1 MRVVVDAF
9 GGDNAPFEII
19 KGASDASIEYGTE
32 ITLTGNEEKIRQIIS
47 DNGLKFHGELK
58 IVNTDDII
66 TMHDD
71 PTSLMKA
78 HSESSMALAF
88 KELAED
94 RADAF
99 VSAGSTGALVVG
111 GTLMIKRIK
120 GIKRPA
126 LAGMIP
132 SPNGHYMLMD
142 MGANAE
148 CKPEMLCQFGIMA
161 SVYLEN
167 VEGRKNPSIGLL
179 NIGTEDSKGGELQK
193 AAYALMKEAPINFAG
208 NIESR
213 EMPKGVC
220 DAVITDGF
228 TGNIALKLIEGSAAT
243 LFGLIKSALYKNL
256 KNKLAALVVKND
268 LKAVKK
274 IMDSTEV
281 GGAPLLGV
289 RKTVIK
295 AHGSSDAK
303 ALKNAVRQAV
313 RFTETGV
320 IDKISASVE
329 ALTAKEKQNGNT

>member
-78 HSESSMALAF
+78 HSASSMALAF

-167 VEGRKNPSIGLL
+167 VEGRKNPSVGLL

-329 ALTAKEKQNGNT
+329 ALTAKEKENGNS